1 MRKFHPVRFRCHDCE
16 MLMFVDLPLKK
27 MCTGCGRE
35 YDFSFLK
42 PHEPRPIVH
51 RDPNAPPRQ
60 RHIPDP
66 PIGALQDEI
75 RIVQIKNR
83 HLPMVKRRAR
93 VVVILRDEKHYT
105 YSEIARTIERN
116 HATVINLYRR
126 ARILMIETNKI

>member
-1 MRKFHPVRFRCHDCE
+1 MRKFHPVHFRCHDCE
-16 MLMFVDLPLKK
+16 MMMFVDLPFKK
-27 MCTGCGRE
+27 ICTGCGRE

-42 PHEPRPIVH
+42 PPEPRISTP
-51 RDPNAPPRQ
+51 RDPNAPHHQ

-83 HLPMVKRRAR
+83 HLPMVRRRAR

-105 YSEIARTIERN
+105 YSEIARAIERN

-126 ARILMIETNKI
+126 ARILMIGTNKT